1 MHTIGCPATSF
12 FLPKL
17 KNASVL
23 TTDPLPPA
31 VRSGVRD
38 LEACLRWEKREKT
51 EGERERVSVFVRVDA
66 RKYKTYLLEFVF
78 VQLFLHVIITFVS
91 RAKCDRDFEDERNR
105 AHKKKEARRD
115 WLTVNTFFLTKKFGC
130 AMNVLEVAIFI
141 NSLFVMMCFE
151 WDVYFWR
158 RERERRTTTRISFV
172 CFRKFRKIRAT
183 NQSKGEEKERETKRA
198 HAPKK
203 KRRKEEKTKG
213 KKKYIHSKSRVT
225 RLCRRRA
232 DTRFHKR
239 WLLLSW
245 NRYISLIPR
254 RLTI

>member
-17 KNASVL
+17 KKALVW

-78 VQLFLHVIITFVS
+78 VQLFLHVIAFVS
-91 RAKCDRDFEDERNR
+91 RAKCDPRFWRR
-105 AHKKKEARRD
+105 ARPSTHTQKKRSAT
-115 WLTVNTFFLTKKFGC
+115 WLTHRKHIFLNQEVWLRDEC
-130 AMNVLEVAIFI
+130 AGSSHFYI

-151 WDVYFWR
+151 WGMCISDA
-158 RERERRTTTRISFV
+158 RISLGF
-172 CFRKFRKIRAT
+172 CG
-183 NQSKGEEKERETKRA
+183 SKRT
-198 HAPKK
+198 KK
-203 KRRKEEKTKG
+203 KRRKEKR
-213 KKKYIHSKSRVT
+213 KKNTGTQQISSHSPLPSSSRHT
-225 RLCRRRA
+225 
-232 DTRFHKR
+232 F
-239 WLLLSW
+239 
-245 NRYISLIPR
+245 P
-254 RLTI
+254 

>member
-17 KNASVL
+17 KNALVW

-66 RKYKTYLLEFVF
+66 RKYKTCLEICFSSNF
-78 VQLFLHVIITFVS
+78 FCTSSKSPS
-91 RAKCDRDFEDERNR
+91 RLERNATRDFEDERDR
-105 AHKKKEARRD
+105 AHTQKKGSAT
-115 WLTVNTFFLTKKFGC
+115 WLTHRKHVFLDQEVWLRDEC
-130 AMNVLEVAIFI
+130 AGSSHFYI
-141 NSLFVMMCFE
+141 NSLWWWCVSSEECVFL
-151 WDVYFWR
+151 
-158 RERERRTTTRISFV
+158 TRISFGF
-172 CFRKFRKIRAT
+172 CG
-183 NQSKGEEKERETKRA
+183 SKRT
-198 HAPKK
+198 KK
-203 KRRKEEKTKG
+203 KQEKKKG
-213 KKKYIHSKSRVT
+213 KKIQVHSKSQVT
-225 RLCRRRA
+225 RLCRRRV

-245 NRYISLIPR
+245 NRYISLIPS
-254 RLTI
+254 

>member
-105 AHKKKEARRD
+105 AHTQKKKEARHD

-158 RERERRTTTRISFV
+158 WEREKDDDENIFRVFSEISENPSHKSKERRGKRERDEESART
-172 CFRKFRKIRAT
+172 
-183 NQSKGEEKERETKRA
+183 EKE
-198 HAPKK
+198 KK
-203 KRRKEEKTKG
+203 KRRKDKR
-213 KKKYIHSKSRVT
+213 KKKIHTQQVSSHSPLPSSSRHT
-225 RLCRRRA
+225 
-232 DTRFHKR
+232 F
-239 WLLLSW
+239 
-245 NRYISLIPR
+245 P
-254 RLTI
+254 